1 MDRSTQLELG
11 AHWRAFALVAVLLFG
26 VTSYPKAGP
35 QIAALMIV
43 GVLLVGG
50 AAWFASRG
58 AIGSEQGLRLVGILT
73 IVVFLSTTLPALNV
87 GYFDSFPAWFRVSV
101 GSVVLITG
109 AIPWMRTP
117 IGQVIVGA
125 VLIIC
130 VSVAAV
136 LHIVENPDPGTDVVY
151 GHQAAATV
159 LADGRNPYSD
169 ALFRDTSP
177 RYASKGEIVGYAY
190 PPITMLPYVAAE
202 GVWDGRLVSVAAM
215 SLVLSLILWLASRR
229 SSSGLLLLGVAVTYP
244 MLGAMYVHGWTEPL
258 QLLLL
263 VLAALAFA
271 RWKLGGVILGLAV
284 ASKQYM
290 ILALIPMLTVPES
303 NRWRRLAVTAMTG
316 LVVTL
321 PFFLWNPAAF
331 WNALVGVQLVRVQR
345 LDTSSIAALGA
356 VLPIGVALVVTAG
369 VAIVLGRQVQSIHG
383 VLLTQASALAV
394 YFLLSPNTFR
404 NYWFLVAYLL
414 LAAVAMD
421 RPIKPADAEW
431 GIGRESI
438 TAEDRS

>member
-1 MDRSTQLELG
+1 
-11 AHWRAFALVAVLLFG
+11 
-26 VTSYPKAGP
+26 
-35 QIAALMIV
+35 
-43 GVLLVGG
+43 
-50 AAWFASRG
+50 
-58 AIGSEQGLRLVGILT
+58 
-73 IVVFLSTTLPALNV
+73 
-87 GYFDSFPAWFRVSV
+87 
-101 GSVVLITG
+101 
-109 AIPWMRTP
+109 MR
-117 IGQVIVGA
+117 
-125 VLIIC
+125 
-130 VSVAAV
+130 
-136 LHIVENPDPGTDVVY
+136 
-151 GHQAAATV
+151 
-159 LADGRNPYSD
+159 
-169 ALFRDTSP
+169 
-177 RYASKGEIVGYAY
+177 
-190 PPITMLPYVAAE
+190 
-202 GVWDGRLVSVAAM
+202 
-215 SLVLSLILWLASRR
+215 
-229 SSSGLLLLGVAVTYP
+229 
-244 MLGAMYVHGWTEPL
+244 GAMYVHGWTEPL

-303 NRWRRLAVTAMTG
+303 NRWRRLAVTATTG

-369 VAIVLGRQVQSIHG
+369 VAIILGRQVQSIHG

-421 RPIKPADAEW
+421 RPIKPVDVEW
-431 GIGRESI
+431 RIGRESI